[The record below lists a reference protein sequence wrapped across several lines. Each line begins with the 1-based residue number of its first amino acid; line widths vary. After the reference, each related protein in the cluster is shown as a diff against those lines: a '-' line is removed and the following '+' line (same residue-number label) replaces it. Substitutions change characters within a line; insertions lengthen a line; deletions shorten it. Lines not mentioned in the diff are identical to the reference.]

1 MVIRFIGAGL
11 LDGFYTALTT
21 WLSAAYLP
29 TLLDMSVKWS
39 EFASRSFLA
48 FMLCLIGWSNRASRD
63 VNERFIYFMAAIVF
77 VVCVYVCAI
86 SGLPVPQQAESFI
99 RQPVE
104 LIPVALCGIV
114 FLGFL
119 KTGIGATGPGSLI
132 TSR

>member
-39 EFASRSFLA
+39 EFASRSFA
-48 FMLCLIGWSNRASRD
+48 FMLCLIGWSNQASRD

-77 VVCVYVCAI
+77 VVCVYVFVI
-86 SGLPVPQQAESFI
+86 SGLSVPQQAESLFAN
-99 RQPVE
+99 
-104 LIPVALCGIV
+104 LLN
-114 FLGFL
+114 
-119 KTGIGATGPGSLI
+119 
-132 TSR
+132 

>member
-29 TLLDMSVKWS
+29 TLLDMAAKWS
-39 EFASRSFLA
+39 EFASRFFLA
-48 FMLCLIGWSNRASRD
+48 FMLCLIGWSNQASRD
-63 VNERFIYFMAAIVF
+63 VNKRFIYFMAAIVF

-99 RQPVE
+99 RQPIE
-104 LIPVALCGIV
+104 LITAALCGIA

-119 KTGIGATGPGSLI
+119 KTGIGATGPGSFI